1 MLLLTFLYSLLS
13 CIILS
18 VSGLPEPA
26 AAGFQQQHPHQVG
39 FLLPPNV
46 SPPYGKSLPPT
57 SSPPSCR
64 TWDWKHW
71 LVDAKSTFKNIF
83 GKTSSSRT
91 KIGGSGYDEDERN
104 VVRFDNDIV
113 LRLNVS
119 SLSDRIAITELAEV
133 QSPHILS
140 SLSYEEMVLDGC

>member
-1 MLLLTFLYSLLS
+1 MILLTFLYSLLS

-18 VSGLPEPA
+18 VSALPEPA
-26 AAGFQQQHPHQVG
+26 AAAFQQRHPHQVG

-57 SSPPSCR
+57 CPPPSYR
-64 TWDWKHW
+64 TWDWTHW
-71 LVDAKSTFKNIF
+71 LVDAKSTFKSIF
-83 GKTSSSRT
+83 GKHSNSRT
-91 KIGGSGYDEDERN
+91 RIGGSGFHSEDDERN

-133 QSPHILS
+133 QPPKFSRHWDFGD
-140 SLSYEEMVLDGC
+140 VG